1 MIDVNNSKIGNPF
14 PFRVFCQKVIPL
26 AFDESMSYLELLY
39 SLLHYIKETVIP
51 AVNNNAE
58 AVEELQNLYNEL
70 KSYVDNYFENLDV
83 QEEIN
88 NKLDDMAESG
98 ELAEIIEQFLHND
111 LKFYFPKFWANR
123 YSGDCNLIKYKNI
136 NILIDCYGP
145 DAWTDVKAFLD
156 FYSVAHIDYFILTH
170 YHADHVG
177 NFENLVNSGYIDTN
191 TIIYLPAPVQFWDNE
206 PTYYTNFCDTNDLDY
221 KVPEENEI
229 LQIDDLLKLTFTNCD
244 TTILNNYYNIE

>member
-1 MIDVNNSKIGNPF
+1 MNFNFKKLPPFKWFVLQNFPFIEADFDAITYYQLLCKIVEYLNKVIDENNTIGEQTERLTEALNELQEYVNNY
-14 PFRVFCQKVIPL
+14 
-26 AFDESMSYLELLY
+26 FD
-39 SLLHYIKETVIP
+39 
-51 AVNNNAE
+51 
-58 AVEELQNLYNEL
+58 
-70 KSYVDNYFENLDV
+70 DLDV
-83 QEEIN
+83 QEEID
-88 NKLDDMAESG
+88 NKLDEMAESG
-98 ELAEIIEQFLHND
+98 ELAEIVEKFLKND

-123 YSGDCNLIKYKNI
+123 YSGDCNLIKYKNM

-206 PTYYTNFCDTNDLDY
+206 PTYTMYQMKTKYY
-221 KVPEENEI
+221 K
-229 LQIDDLLKLTFTNCD
+229 
-244 TTILNNYYNIE
+244 